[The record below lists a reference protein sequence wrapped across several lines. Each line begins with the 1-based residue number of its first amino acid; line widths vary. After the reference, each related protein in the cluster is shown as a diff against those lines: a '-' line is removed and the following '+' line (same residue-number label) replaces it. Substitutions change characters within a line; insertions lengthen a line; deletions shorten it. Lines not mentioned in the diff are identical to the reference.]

1 MRTCSESA
9 GKFLAM
15 TGEKIVAAFMS
26 SMAEPRKKC
35 EVKPVY
41 KTWTRHSLL
50 GISGLPSRTNLLH
63 FAVSRKLFQLY
74 PSSAA
79 ACCARRMS

>member
-1 MRTCSESA
+1 MTSEKTA
-9 GKFLAM
+9 
-15 TGEKIVAAFMS
+15 AAFMS

-63 FAVSRKLFQLY
+63 FAVSRKLFHAVSLFGGGLLRPQNVVKRQN
-74 PSSAA
+74 PH
-79 ACCARRMS
+79 